1 MEIKQLKSFIA
12 VVDCGNFTKAAEK
25 TYTSQ
30 PTISTHIRALE
41 DELGARLIA
50 RDTKNIKIT
59 DKGYEL
65 YDCAIHIIEL
75 QENLMKRWAEQDKS
89 YINLGASTIPSA
101 YILPELM
108 AEFSQLHPEVSLI
121 IHQGDST
128 DVADGL
134 VSGLYDLGL
143 LGMNCSS
150 DKLKCDP
157 FYRDETV
164 LITPNNK
171 EFAALKELPLEEAY
185 SQIFSYP
192 LIFREKG
199 SGTQKAAEAIIER
212 LGLDLEKLNVMAR
225 INDQETIKNLVAAGV
240 GVSMVSWLAV
250 REYEKSGSV
259 LVFKLPKEYSERRFY
274 MAVNKESYK
283 SSAVKAFMRYIK
295 RNYPE

>member
-41 DELGARLIA
+41 DELGTRLIA

-65 YDCAIHIIEL
+65 YDCAVHIIEL
-75 QENLMKRWAEQDKS
+75 QENLMKRWAEEDKS

-108 AEFSQLHPEVSLI
+108 AEFSQLHPEISLI

-128 DVADGL
+128 DVAEGL
-134 VSGLYDLGL
+134 LSGLYDLGL
-143 LGMNCSS
+143 LGMDCSS

-164 LITPNNK
+164 LITPNNA
-171 EFAALKELPLEEAY
+171 EFQALKQLESDKAY
-185 SQIFSYP
+185 EEIFRHPIIY
-192 LIFREKG
+192 REKG
-199 SGTQKAAEAIIER
+199 SGTQKAAEAIIEK
-212 LGLDLEKLNVMAR
+212 LGFDLGELNVIAR

-240 GVSMVSWLAV
+240 GVSLVSWLAV
-250 REYEKSGSV
+250 REYEKGGSV
-259 LVFKLPKEYSERRFY
+259 LVFRLPKGDSERRFY

-283 SSAVKAFMRYIK
+283 SAAVKAFMRYVK
-295 RNYPE
+295 RNYPD

>member
-41 DELGARLIA
+41 DELGTRLIA

-75 QENLMKRWAEQDKS
+75 QENLMKRWAEQSKS

-108 AEFSQLHPEVSLI
+108 AEFSQLHPEISLV

-128 DVADGL
+128 DVAEGL
-134 VSGLYDLGL
+134 LSGLYDLGL
-143 LGMNCSS
+143 LGMDCSS

-164 LITPNNK
+164 LITPNNA
-171 EFAALKELPLEEAY
+171 EFAALKGLPLNEAY
-185 SQIFSYP
+185 AEAFKHP
-192 LIFREKG
+192 VIFREKG
-199 SGTQKAAEAIIER
+199 SGTQKAAEAIIGALGFELER
-212 LGLDLEKLNVMAR
+212 LNVIAR

-240 GVSMVSWLAV
+240 GVSLVSWLAV
-250 REYEKSGSV
+250 KELEKNGSV
-259 LVFKLPKEYSERRFY
+259 FVFMLPREHSERRFY

-283 SSAVKAFMRYIK
+283 SSAVKAFMKYVK
-295 RNYPE
+295 KNYPD